1 MNVGMDDP
9 ENIFGIYIDVLELTI
24 KMSQSENQFHSR
36 SSFQL
41 HIYLEIRIEDRRWG
55 VPLGWSCSRCGGEW
69 LSCE

>member
-1 MNVGMDDP
+1 MDDP

-55 VPLGWSCSRCGGEW
+55 VPLGWSCSRCGGGEW
-69 LSCE
+69 LGCE